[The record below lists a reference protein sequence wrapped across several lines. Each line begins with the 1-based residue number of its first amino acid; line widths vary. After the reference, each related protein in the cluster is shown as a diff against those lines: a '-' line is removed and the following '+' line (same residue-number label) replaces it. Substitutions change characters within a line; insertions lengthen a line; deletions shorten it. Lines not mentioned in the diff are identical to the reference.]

1 MLLQKEIHLILGQL
15 VCILNFSYIFI
26 GIITTP
32 SDLPA
37 YLKQIVFTTHLLIHR
52 KWILHPLQLLFCP
65 YLCGKYTV
73 HTNVRFV
80 ICKGLLIMCK
90 RFKAEV
96 ISICFELTFY
106 SKEFHYGKKKIV
118 KLSKALDHQGVNDNT
133 KLLFMFIPFWSING
147 SDKIII
153 LCQKKILLFY

>member
-96 ISICFELTFY
+96 ISICFY
-106 SKEFHYGKKKIV
+106 SKEFHYGKKKII

-133 KLLFMFIPFWSING
+133 KLLFMLSFPFG
-147 SDKIII
+147 
-153 LCQKKILLFY
+153 L